1 MVPPVITIVTFGFFE
16 DDLIRGLAAAL
27 HHESGFPV
35 IHREGYIDM
44 SDFFDPSR
52 RQYDGNK
59 LLKAVDSMYGE
70 NSYRTIGLFTV
81 DIFIP
86 ILTFIFGQAY
96 LNGRTGIASNYRLN
110 NEIYGM
116 AADAAL
122 KDERFIKE
130 VIHEVGHTLGLIH
143 CHVPDCVMR
152 SGTYVEDIDQKSQ
165 AFCSSCREKLEPNN
179 M

>member
-1 MVPPVITIVTFGFFE
+1 MVPPSISLVTFGFFE
-16 DDLIRGLAAAL
+16 ENLIRGIAAAL
-27 HHESGFPV
+27 QHESGFPV
-35 IHREGYIDM
+35 IHREGYMDL

-59 LLKAVDSMYGE
+59 LLKAVDVMYGE
-70 NSYRTIGLFTV
+70 GSFRTVGLFAV

-96 LNGRTGIASNYRLN
+96 LNGRTAIASNYRLD

-116 AADAAL
+116 AADETL

-130 VIHEVGHTLGLIH
+130 VIHEAGHTFGLIH

-165 AFCSSCREKLEPNN
+165 AFCPACRTKLEAKI